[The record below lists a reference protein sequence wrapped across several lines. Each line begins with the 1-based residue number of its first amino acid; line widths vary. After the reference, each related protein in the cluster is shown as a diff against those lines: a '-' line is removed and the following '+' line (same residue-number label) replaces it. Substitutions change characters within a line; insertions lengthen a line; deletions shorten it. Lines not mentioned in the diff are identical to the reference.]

1 MKLVNLILLASFLSV
16 YSCRHTGKKTV
27 ATRDNQ
33 IPSHDPASHPNQ
45 LFQNNCAM
53 CHGYSKGFTAPAM
66 SRYSVDSVLN
76 YYDGKLKRD
85 SVWREHKKIEL
96 TGNEW
101 ERTVNQMQPGDRSP
115 K

>member
-1 MKLVNLILLASFLSV
+1 
-16 YSCRHTGKKTV
+16 
-27 ATRDNQ
+27 
-33 IPSHDPASHPNQ
+33 
-45 LFQNNCAM
+45 M

-85 SVWREHKKIEL
+85 SVWREHKKIQL
-96 TGNEW
+96 TRNEW
-101 ERTVNQMQPGDRSP
+101 EGIANQMQPGDVSP